1 MNFDTVKS
9 MEQTRKLYEI
19 AREIR
24 ADWKNIYFGARPYL
38 DAMGSLESIDDSYGL
53 DSADTIVRYFIANAG
68 TWKGETARRVKAELR
83 SLLK

>member
-1 MNFDTVKS
+1 MT
-9 MEQTRKLYEI
+9 QTRPIHEI

-24 ADWKNIYFGARPYL
+24 ADWKNIYFGAKPYL

-68 TWKGETARRVKAELR
+68 TWRGETARRVKAELR

>member
-1 MNFDTVKS
+1 MS
-9 MEQTRKLYEI
+9 QIRPIHEI

-24 ADWKNIYFGARPYL
+24 ADWKNIYFGAKPYL
-38 DAMGSLESIDDSYGL
+38 DAMGSLESIDDSYWC

-68 TWKGETARRVKAELR
+68 TWKGETARRIRAELR

>member
-1 MNFDTVKS
+1 
-9 MEQTRKLYEI
+9 MEKTRKLYEI

-24 ADWKNIYFGARPYL
+24 ADWKNIYFGAKPYL
-38 DAMGSLESIDDSYGL
+38 DAMGSLESIDDRYGF
-53 DSADTIVRYFIANAG
+53 DSAETIVRYFIANAG

>member
-1 MNFDTVKS
+1 

-68 TWKGETARRVKAELR
+68 TWRGETARRVKAELR